1 MTTQRGSAVRRPIA
15 VGIAVGAAG
24 AALALGALWASG
36 EFTSPANAQDPPTAG
51 QGGFTLSVGQLR
63 INQRISQAAVRRSNE
78 SLTLLD
84 PIRPLTNQP
93 TKVLGWKTANLADAA
108 VTGPKIA
115 NGAVGTNQID
125 TAAVTTGKIAGA
137 AVTGAQL
144 APGSVGSANLT
155 TELANQLPMW
165 ALVNP
170 AGGLVRQRGATNAQN
185 LAAGVY
191 RVTFGRDVSQCSYTA
206 TQNAFFGMIGTV
218 NDAGNV
224 NAVLVA
230 TSNAAGAA
238 TNRAFTLHV
247 LC

>member
-1 MTTQRGSAVRRPIA
+1 M
-15 VGIAVGAAG
+15 
-24 AALALGALWASG
+24 
-36 EFTSPANAQDPPTAG
+36 
-51 QGGFTLSVGQLR
+51 
-63 INQRISQAAVRRSNE
+63 
-78 SLTLLD
+78 
-84 PIRPLTNQP
+84 
-93 TKVLGWKTANLADAA
+93 LGWKTANLADAA
-108 VTGPKIA
+108 VTGPKLAA
-115 NGAVGTNQID
+115 NSVGTPN
-125 TAAVTTGKIAGA
+125 IADA
-137 AVTGAQL
+137 AVTGPKL
-144 APGSVGSANLT
+144 AAGSVGTTNLA

>member
-15 VGIAVGAAG
+15 VGIAAGAAG
-24 AALALGALWASG
+24 AALALGALWASW

-51 QGGFTLSVGQLR
+51 QGGVTLSVGQLR

-108 VTGPKIA
+108 VTGPKLAA
-115 NGAVGTNQID
+115 NSVGTPN
-125 TAAVTTGKIAGA
+125 IADA
-137 AVTGAQL
+137 AVTGPKL
-144 APGSVGSANLT
+144 AAGSVGTTTLT
-155 TELANQLPMW
+155 TELADQLPMW

-191 RVTFGRDVSQCSYTA
+191 RVTFGRCEPMLVH
-206 TQNAFFGMIGTV
+206 GHPER
-218 NDAGNV
+218 
-224 NAVLVA
+224 VL
-230 TSNAAGAA
+230 
-238 TNRAFTLHV
+238 RDDRHRQ
-247 LC
+247 